1 MAKEKYNPVPATFI
15 ITEKEKAALKDC
27 NNQQLLLYNN
37 TNWVYSQRWECN
49 IVLLQT
55 LTYYHAADYHN
66 MQYKNLT
73 EEINKGHITR
83 KPYSVLAVQTEQS
96 SNIVIWGWTVA

>member
-1 MAKEKYNPVPATFI
+1 MAKEKYNPMPATFM
-15 ITEKEKAALKDC
+15 ITEEEKEALKDC
-27 NNQQLLLYNN
+27 NNQQLLLYNS

-49 IVLLQT
+49 VVLLQT
-55 LTYYHAADYHN
+55 VYIHTDDYHN
-66 MQYKNLT
+66 IRYKNLT

-96 SNIVIWGWTVA
+96 AI